1 MDTRP
6 RTLLDTLTMKQE
18 DIPLG
23 HVTAGEVIARI
34 KNQVGVPWREQT
46 VDTIKGGSSDT
57 VVTGIATTFLATLDV
72 LQKSVAAGR
81 NLVITHEPTFWNNLD
96 KSEGLTED
104 PLYRHK
110 QNFIRDNALVVWR
123 FHDHWH
129 ARRPDGIS
137 EGFYAEL
144 GWNQYQFDESHGV
157 FELPQAIT
165 LDAFAKDI
173 KSRLKS
179 DNIRVVG
186 PPRLPVKTVC
196 RGSNKLPG
204 SVAHLSIADAFVIM
218 EADRENDLVEWCRD
232 TMLSGQ
238 KKGFVFISHN
248 RGEESGM
255 DNCAKWLRTFVPE
268 VPVEFI
274 PSGDP
279 FWRTT

>member
-1 MDTRP
+1 
-6 RTLLDTLTMKQE
+6 MKHE
-18 DIPLG
+18 ETPLRHSESGDAARG

-34 KNQVGVPWREQT
+34 KNHVGVAWREQT
-46 VDTIKGGSSDT
+46 VDTIKGGSPDT
-57 VVTGIATTFLATLDV
+57 VVTGIVTTFMATLEV
-72 LQKSVAAGR
+72 LQKSVEAGR
-81 NLVITHEPTFWNNLD
+81 NFVITHEPTFWNNLD
-96 KSEGLTED
+96 SSDGLTED

-110 QNFIRDNALVVWR
+110 LDFIRDNALVVWR

-137 EGFYAEL
+137 EGFHAEL
-144 GWNQYQFDESHGV
+144 GWDRYTFDEAHGV

-165 LDAFAKDI
+165 LEAFAQDV
-173 KSRLKS
+173 KSRLQS
-179 DNIRVVG
+179 DNVRVVG
-186 PPRLPVKTVC
+186 NPRLRVNKVR
-196 RGSNKLPG
+196 RGSNKLSG
-204 SVAHLSIADAFVIM
+204 SVAQLSSADAFVIM

-232 TMLSGQ
+232 AMLSGQ
-238 KKGFVFISHN
+238 EKGFVFISHN

-255 DNCAKWLRTFVPE
+255 DNCAKWVRAFVPE